1 MNTKSK
7 GTVAER
13 ELIQMFWDN
22 GWAAFRAAGSGSARH
37 PCPDVIAGNVL
48 RKLAV
53 ECKRSQRPYQ
63 YLTKVEIDALT
74 AFSARFG
81 AESWV
86 GVKFDR
92 IGWYFIMLEDLR
104 ETREGYVVDE
114 DIARNRGLL
123 FEELIS

>member
-92 IGWYFIMLEDLR
+92 IGW
-104 ETREGYVVDE
+104 
-114 DIARNRGLL
+114 
-123 FEELIS
+123 